1 VNAGLAGFPFRFPE
15 NFMKFCR
22 FSLLPALLAFS
33 LSACVTTN
41 SPTTGQGQGVSYG
54 DAKAVETV
62 STDLGST
69 DIQTTSEKMTQSL
82 LQTPLLQDIVRQR
95 GLLMASPVE
104 NKTSEYFD
112 TKLITDTV
120 LSQLQKNGVRYVI
133 AGDEMQNQVDELRR
147 QNQSGLYKKSST
159 AKVGNMQGAQ
169 YRLDGS
175 VSSIVKRGGGVKDV
189 YYKINMRL
197 IEIESGVVE
206 WSDEKE
212 IRKVLNY

>member
-1 VNAGLAGFPFRFPE
+1 MKLSRFP
-15 NFMKFCR
+15 
-22 FSLLPALLAFS
+22 LLPALLALS
-33 LSACVTTN
+33 LSACQTLN
-41 SPTTGQGQGVSYG
+41 SPTVGKGVSYG
-54 DAKAVETV
+54 DSKAVETV

-82 LQTPLLQDIVRQR
+82 LQTPLLQDIIRNR

-120 LSQLQKNGVRYVI
+120 LAHLQKNGVRYVI

-147 QNQSGLYKKSST
+147 QNQSGLYKKSAT

-175 VSSIVKRGGGVKDV
+175 VSSITKRGSGVKDV

-197 IEIESGVVE
+197 IEIETGIVE